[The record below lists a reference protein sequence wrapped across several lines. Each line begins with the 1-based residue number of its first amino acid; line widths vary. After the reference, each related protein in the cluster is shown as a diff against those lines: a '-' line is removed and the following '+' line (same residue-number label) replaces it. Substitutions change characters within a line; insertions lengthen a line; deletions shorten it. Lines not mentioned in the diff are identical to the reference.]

1 MSLISYLHNYKPKS
15 LNQIKQIHALI
26 YTTGYKTPKILSL
39 IIQHCFS
46 LKPYQNPKNY
56 AQNIINHETNNQ
68 NFLLN
73 TLIKCSK
80 PSDSILHFANWVS
93 SSAINFDDHT
103 FVFALGACARS
114 LSFWALFEGMQIHCR
129 GLKMGFMSYVM
140 VSTTAVH
147 FYANKECMCYAQK
160 VFDEM
165 PVRNTVTW
173 NALITGY
180 SSQERNCEENCVE
193 ALICFKKMVSDDGFD
208 VEPSDRTLVCV
219 LSAASQ
225 IGLLEIGSCVHGYVV
240 KTVNGPGNDVYIGTG
255 LVDMYSKCGCIDVAL
270 DVFAVMKD
278 RNVLTWTAMTT
289 GLAFHG
295 RGKDAIELLKQMKKC
310 NVMPNVVTF
319 TSVLSA
325 CCHSGLVEEGLHLF
339 HEMESEFGI
348 RPNIKHYGCVADL
361 LGKAGHLRDAY
372 DFILGMPTKPDGVLF
387 RSLLGSCRL
396 HGDVEMGEKV
406 GRMLLQIETD
416 KHHRNLSAPVGD
428 YIGLSN
434 VYALANRWDDVGLVR
449 DELRNRGLVI
459 EPAHSAAH

>member
-1 MSLISYLHNYKPKS
+1 MSLISWLNNCKPKS

-26 YTTGYKTPKILSL
+26 YTTGFKTPTNSAKL
-39 IIQHCFS
+39 IEHCFA
-46 LKPYQNPKNY
+46 LKPYKNPNY
-56 AQNIINHETNNQ
+56 AQNIFHHEINNKV
-68 NFLLN
+68 FLLN

-80 PSDSILHFANWVS
+80 PNDSILLFAYWVS
-93 SSAINFDDHT
+93 NSSIVFDDHT

-114 LSFWALFEGMQIHCR
+114 SAFFEGMQIHCR
-129 GLKMGFMSYVM
+129 GLKLGFMLDVM

-147 FYANKECMCYAQK
+147 FYANNECMCYAQK

-180 SSQERNCEENCVE
+180 SSQERNCGENCVE
-193 ALICFKKMVSDDGFD
+193 ALICFKKMLNDDGFD
-208 VEPSDRTLVCV
+208 VEPSGTTLVCV

-225 IGLLEIGSCVHGYVV
+225 LGSLEIGTCIHGYVV
-240 KTVNGPGNDVYIGTG
+240 KTADDPENDVYIGTG
-255 LVDMYSKCGCIDVAL
+255 LVDMYSKCGCINIAL
-270 DVFAVMKD
+270 DVFAKMKD

-295 RGKDAIELLKQMKKC
+295 MGKDAIELLDEMKRC
-310 NVMPNVVTF
+310 NIMPNVVTF
-319 TSVLSA
+319 TSMLSA

-339 HEMESEFGI
+339 HKMKSEFGI
-348 RPNIKHYGCVADL
+348 KPNIKHYGCVADL

-372 DFILGMPTKPDGVLF
+372 DFIVGMPTKPDSVLL

-406 GRMLLQIETD
+406 GRMLLQIEPD
-416 KHHRNLSAPVGD
+416 KHHRNLSAPVED
-428 YIGLSN
+428 YIGLAN
-434 VYALANRWDDVGLVR
+434 VYALANRWDDVGMIR
-449 DELRNRGLVI
+449 RELKNKGLEI
-459 EPAHSAAH
+459 KAARSSAH